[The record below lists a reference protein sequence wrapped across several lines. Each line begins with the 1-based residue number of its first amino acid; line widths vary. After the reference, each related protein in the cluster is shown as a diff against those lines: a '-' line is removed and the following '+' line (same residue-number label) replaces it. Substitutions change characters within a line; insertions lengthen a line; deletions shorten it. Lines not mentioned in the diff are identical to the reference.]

1 MVNIETITTTCENC
15 NSKSKSLFC
24 DMRQFTLE
32 QINNSK
38 SHRQFKKGDYIFKE
52 GETPKGLYCI
62 STGKIKLV
70 KRGSNGKE
78 QIVRLSKSGDTLG
91 YRSLIAQ
98 DTYAASAIALENCD
112 VCFVPKDDFIDL
124 LNNNPQLNQQV
135 MRLLTMDLGRA
146 ERHLT
151 HIAQHSLRERVAD
164 SLLMLHELYGEDE
177 TGCIA
182 VAMSRED
189 LANFVGTATE
199 SVIRLLSEFKQ
210 EANIE
215 LQAKKIKLLNIPKL
229 TQIAS
234 R

>member
-1 MVNIETITTTCENC
+1 
-15 NSKSKSLFC
+15 
-24 DMRQFTLE
+24 MRKFTVE
-32 QINNSK
+32 QINNAK

-52 GETPKGLYCI
+52 GETPSGLYCI
-62 STGKIKLV
+62 SAGKIKLV

-98 DTYAASAIALENCD
+98 DTYAASAIALEPCE
-112 VCFVPKDDFIDL
+112 VCFVPKDDFLAL
-124 LNNNPQLNQQV
+124 LSNNPELNQQV
-135 MRLLTMDLGRA
+135 LRLLTIYLGRA

-151 HIAQHSLRERVAD
+151 HIAQQSLRERVAD
-164 SLLMLHELYGEDE
+164 SLLMLHVLYGEDE
-177 TGCIA
+177 IGCIA
-182 VAMSRED
+182 VSMSRED

-210 EANIE
+210 EGSIE
-215 LQAKKIKLLNIPKL
+215 LSGKKIKLLNLEKL

>member
-1 MVNIETITTTCENC
+1 
-15 NSKSKSLFC
+15 
-24 DMRQFTLE
+24 MRQFTLE
-32 QINNSK
+32 QIHNSK
-38 SHRQFKKGDYIFKE
+38 SNKQFKKGDYIFKE
-52 GETPKGLYCI
+52 GETPEGLFCI

-70 KRGSNGKE
+70 KKGSNGKE

-98 DTYAASAIALENCD
+98 DTYAASAIALENCE

-177 TGCIA
+177 KGCIA
-182 VAMSRED
+182 VSMSRED

-210 EANIE
+210 EGNIE
-215 LQAKKIKLLNIPKL
+215 LQAKKIKLLNIEKL
-229 TQIAS
+229 TKIAS

>member
-1 MVNIETITTTCENC
+1 MVNIETISTSCDNC
-15 NSKSKSLFC
+15 SSKSKSLFC
-24 DMRQFTLE
+24 DMRQFTIE
-32 QINNSK
+32 QINNAK
-38 SHRQFKKGDYIFKE
+38 AHHQFKKGDYIFKE
-52 GETPKGLYCI
+52 GEVPTGLYCI
-62 STGKIKLV
+62 SSGKIKLV
-70 KRGSNGKE
+70 KKGSNGKE

-98 DTYAASAIALENCD
+98 DTYAASAIALEPCD
-112 VCFVPKDDFIDL
+112 VCFVPKDDFLTL
-124 LNNNPQLNQQV
+124 LCNNPQLNQQV
-135 MRLLTMDLGRA
+135 LRLLTMDLGRA

-177 TGCIA
+177 NGCIS
-182 VAMSRED
+182 VSMSRED

-210 EANIE
+210 EGNIE
-215 LQAKKIKLLNIPKL
+215 LNGKKIKLLNLEKL
-229 TQIAS
+229 TQVAS